1 MQIKQRQMNSLS
13 YMLIWKVFEVLK
25 LTKDKVK
32 HEDFG
37 LLFWPN

>member
-1 MQIKQRQMNSLS
+1 MKSLS

-25 LTKDKVK
+25 LTEDNKVK

-37 LLFWPN
+37 LLF